1 MMTQDNFEASLY
13 GQLKGEYALFREIVE
28 GLGDMVF
35 VKDLRGHYLSVNQ
48 AFAENVRQSKEAIIG
63 KHDREVVGERL
74 ASQISRHERRLLE
87 AGTSVEYDLQFND
100 PKRPILFRCRKY
112 LLRDKQGNPMAIV
125 GISRDV
131 TGQRLAESKYRF
143 IFDNA
148 PIAFWE
154 EDFTNVKTILDELRG
169 KGVHDFRKHFRAH
182 PEDLER
188 CIGAIRIIDVNLA
201 TLRMNRTMDKP
212 RFINEL
218 KRKFTEDS
226 KSLFLDE
233 FAALA
238 EGRTFYQSEASTIE
252 VGDDRLEVMF
262 NLNVLPG
269 HEKDL
274 SLVLVSVIDITRIK
288 QTETQLT
295 QLKELYRSVVEGQRE
310 MICRFRQ
317 SGELTFFNNA
327 FLQFFGQRLNNPTEG
342 SFKELLPEFEDSFN
356 KFCQQITPNEP
367 TCSLVVH
374 NYDHSGRMVWQQ
386 WSISAFFDREGRVTE
401 YQAVGTD
408 ITERRDTEERLA
420 ASEARWRSVFDN
432 AEDLILTMNANGLI
446 LSANRPATEAY
457 DGKLAGKLLSDVLP
471 EENADR
477 TVQALRQVFDAA
489 TRVEMEMK
497 LVQGRMK
504 GRVLSCVFTPI
515 YHGERVLS
523 ATLIARDV
531 TENRKLENQVREA
544 LIEGQEQERKRVSR
558 ELHDGLGQLF
568 TAIKLN
574 MHHLKNGMG
583 PNSSADA
590 LQRLELLERNIGV
603 AINEVKQISH
613 NLMPD
618 VLEQFGLAPALHDLV
633 KGWNQSSGQMK
644 LTLGT
649 VDLDSEPPAHMALS
663 LFRMAQELITN
674 AVRHSSAT
682 SVFVQIIDHGP
693 SIMLMVEDDGKGF
706 DPSVESGGLGL
717 RNIRS
722 RAELLDG
729 TVEIDSSPGHGTVTT
744 IEIPKTASALS

>member
-1 MMTQDNFEASLY
+1 MTQDNSDASIY
-13 GQLKGEYALFREIVE
+13 GQFKGEYAIFREIVE

-35 VKDLRGHYLSVNQ
+35 VKDLTGNYLSVNQ
-48 AFAENVRQSKEAIIG
+48 SFADHVRLSKEAIIG
-63 KHDREVVGERL
+63 RHDREVVGNRL
-74 ASQISRHERRLLE
+74 TAQIARHERKLLE
-87 AGTSVEYDLQFND
+87 AGTSIEYDLQFD
-100 PKRPILFRCRKY
+100 QPGQLTLFRCRKY
-112 LLRDKQGNPMAIV
+112 LLRDKKGNPTAIV

-154 EDFTNVKTILDELRG
+154 EDFTGVKTILDELRS
-169 KGVHDFRKHFRAH
+169 KGVQDFRKYFRTH
-182 PEDLER
+182 PLDLER

-212 RFINEL
+212 RFIHEL
-218 KRKFTEDS
+218 KRTFTEDS
-226 KSLFLDE
+226 KTVFIDE

-238 EGRTFYQSEASTIE
+238 EGRTLYQSEASTIE
-252 VGDDRLEVMF
+252 VGDDKLEVLF

-274 SLVLVSVIDITRIK
+274 SLVLVSVVDITHIK
-288 QTETQLT
+288 QTENQLK
-295 QLKELYRSVVEGQRE
+295 QMKELYRSVVEGQHE
-310 MICRFRQ
+310 MICRFRHN
-317 SGELTFFNNA
+317 GELTFFNSA
-327 FLQFFGQRLNNPTEG
+327 FQQFFGSKLNSNRN
-342 SFKELLPEFEDSFN
+342 FKGMLPEFEDSFDS
-356 KFCQQITPNEP
+356 FCQQISPTEP
-367 TCSLVVH
+367 TCSLMLH

-386 WSISAFFDREGRVTE
+386 WSISGFFDRNGRVTE

-457 DGKLAGKLLSDVLP
+457 GAKLAGKLLNDVLLDK
-471 EENADR
+471 ENAER
-477 TVQALRQVFDAA
+477 TGQALGQVFEAA
-489 TRVEMEMK
+489 SRVEMEMK
-497 LVQGRMK
+497 LVNGKLK

-515 YHGERVLS
+515 YHGDRVLS

-531 TENRKLENQVREA
+531 TESRKLENQMREA

-574 MHHLKNGMG
+574 MHHLKSGLG
-583 PNSSADA
+583 PDSSADA
-590 LQRLELLERNIGV
+590 LKRLELLEHNIGV

-633 KGWNQSSGQMK
+633 NSWNQSGGQMK
-644 LTLGT
+644 VTLGT
-649 VDLDSEPPAHMALS
+649 VDLDSEPPAHMALA

-682 SVFVQIIDHGP
+682 YVFVQIIDHGP
-693 SIMLMVEDDGKGF
+693 SILLMVEDDGKGF
-706 DPSVESGGLGL
+706 DPSEENGGLGL

-729 TVEIDSSPGHGTVTT
+729 TVEIDSSPGNGTVTT
-744 IEIPKTASALS
+744 IEIPRTAAIL